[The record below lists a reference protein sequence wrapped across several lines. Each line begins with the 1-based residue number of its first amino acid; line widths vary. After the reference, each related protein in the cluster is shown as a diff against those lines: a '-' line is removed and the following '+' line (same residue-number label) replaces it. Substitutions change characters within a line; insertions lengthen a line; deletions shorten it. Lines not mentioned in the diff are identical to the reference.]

1 MSALQKVMPLN
12 DAKICVLLDP
22 GAVRAQLSTY
32 HFDEHEVVELIEA
45 HELAPAW
52 NIGLGARRELRV
64 LPSAISFYEQT
75 GGSRRRRMLRAE
87 ILAELYRG
95 LSSQPVLEGE
105 LIRRVLN
112 CSADHLTR
120 LVDEGYLAQAAGTEY
135 RRGPGGSPKIPRASF
150 EQFLF
155 ESAKL

>member
-1 MSALQKVMPLN
+1 MATIQKVMPLN

-22 GAVRAQLSTY
+22 GAIRAQLATY
-32 HFDEHEVVELIEA
+32 HYDEHEVVELIEA
-45 HELAPAW
+45 HELAPAF

-64 LPSAISFYEQT
+64 MPSALAFYQQT
-75 GGSRRRRMLRAE
+75 GGSRRRRMLTPE

-95 LSSQPVLEGE
+95 LPAQPVLAGE

-120 LVDEGYLAQAAGTEY
+120 LVDEGYLEQAAGTEY

-150 EQFLF
+150 EEFLF
-155 ESAKL
+155 GSAKL